1 MDGIAAD
8 LGHQPSAL
16 CRRLAGLPVLTSC
29 QPDSQWQSATLE
41 LFPQGPGLETNL
53 AAAIVM
59 QRRSR
64 VRASLAQS
72 NFDPSTRNF
81 YGNEQSV
88 YFWPLQ
94 NAPSNAEYRGCSMFC
109 SWGRPGH
116 KPLCF
121 MRVQHAQGGSSGV
134 QLPHPSCGPSS
145 AVWAILTIEVPSDA
159 WISPFKS
166 GEWHGCEGRIASH
179 RKSVHYKVHL
189 EHRGGIHPVYHIW

>member
-16 CRRLAGLPVLTSC
+16 CRRLAGLPVVRHRSMDALPRRYIFNKLC
-29 QPDSQWQSATLE
+29 NAE

-109 SWGRPGH
+109 SV
-116 KPLCF
+116 C
-121 MRVQHAQGGSSGV
+121 
-134 QLPHPSCGPSS
+134 
-145 AVWAILTIEVPSDA
+145 
-159 WISPFKS
+159 
-166 GEWHGCEGRIASH
+166 
-179 RKSVHYKVHL
+179 
-189 EHRGGIHPVYHIW
+189 